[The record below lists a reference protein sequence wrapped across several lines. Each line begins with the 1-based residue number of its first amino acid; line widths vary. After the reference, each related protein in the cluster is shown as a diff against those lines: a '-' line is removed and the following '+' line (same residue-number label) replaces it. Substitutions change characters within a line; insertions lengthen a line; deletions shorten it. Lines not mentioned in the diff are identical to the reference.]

1 MSPTIERKCTQIL
14 ETVLNGNYFQQ
25 IQDELDCHDSIDP
38 EEVHSEKQKLSR
50 HLTETYKG
58 GCEDNAEENR
68 IARTLGAILEEN
80 RTYKCSLNVEC
91 PRDCFNL
98 LRHTNDAIKTVAYI
112 SDAHN
117 IALGTLKEYL
127 RHKQEVLLR
136 WLFRLSQKDLTEQA
150 GISPLFPPL
159 SVEEIL
165 QSTGHLER
173 KFLHGREERR
183 GELSKEKPQ

>member
-1 MSPTIERKCTQIL
+1 MSPSLERKCAQIL

-25 IQDELDCHDSIDP
+25 IKEKIDCNDSIDP
-38 EEVHSEKQKLSR
+38 EEVHKEKQKLSR
-50 HLTETYKG
+50 HLTETYKR
-58 GCEDNAEENR
+58 GCKDSAEEGR
-68 IARTLGAILEEN
+68 IARILGAILEEN

-91 PRDCFNL
+91 PRDCYSL

-117 IALGTLKEYL
+117 IDLATLREYL
-127 RHKQEVLLR
+127 KHKQEVLLR

-150 GISPLFPPL
+150 SISPLFPPL

-173 KFLHGREERR
+173 KLLHGRGERCSQ
-183 GELSKEKPQ
+183 LSREKPQ